1 MRLDAPLSRKGIWF
15 ALTAATLFGLSA
27 PAAKAL
33 LGQSSPQLFA
43 GLLYIGSGLGLA
55 LVSAAQKR
63 AAHSREAAL
72 TSRDARWLAAAILF
86 GGIVGPV
93 LLLVG
98 LARTPASSAS
108 LLLNFEGVFTA
119 LLAWV
124 VFREN
129 VDRRIALGMVA
140 IVAGGVVLSWDGH
153 AQWAGVGGALAIAGA
168 CACWVIDNN

>member
-1 MRLDAPLSRKGIWF
+1 M
-15 ALTAATLFGLSA
+15 LFGLSA

-33 LGQSSPQLFA
+33 VGQRSPQLFA

-55 LVSAAQKR
+55 VVSAAQKR
-63 AAHSREAAL
+63 EAHSREAAL
-72 TSRDARWLAAAILF
+72 TSRDARWLAGAILF
-86 GGIVGPV
+86 GGIAGPV

-108 LLLNFEGVFTA
+108 LLLNLEGVFTA

-129 VDRRIALGMVA
+129 VDRRIALGMLP
-140 IVAGGVVLSWDGH
+140 IVVRGAGLSWD
-153 AQWAGVGGALAIAGA
+153 
-168 CACWVIDNN
+168 